1 MKLVRVESKEP
12 QKTFITTIPVLNPVS
27 SEKNEHEFIH
37 VSVFAEGFCENCKK
51 TVNQSIKSNLKINLQ
66 DPEKHKL
73 NLLITI
79 LDDQF
84 VCERCHNIVLKEKII
99 IQERDSGKR
108 VVERSL
114 DDLLFLGYMNDQ
126 QSLKSTVMNAL
137 EHVDYF
143 HEKKEA
149 FWDAYTY
156 IAVVKWDTFIEE
168 LTKKELQYMIQY
180 EGLEL
185 PANASKAELLSL
197 VRKLNVS
204 EEQKRLYG
212 EE

>member
-1 MKLVRVESKEP
+1 MINSYVNSVIIL
-12 QKTFITTIPVLNPVS
+12 FI
-27 SEKNEHEFIH
+27 
-37 VSVFAEGFCENCKK
+37 
-51 TVNQSIKSNLKINLQ
+51 
-66 DPEKHKL
+66 
-73 NLLITI
+73 
-79 LDDQF
+79 
-84 VCERCHNIVLKEKII
+84 KEKVI

-143 HEKKEA
+143 QEKQQA

-156 IAVVKWDTFIEE
+156 IAVVKWDSFIEE

-185 PANASKAELLSL
+185 PAKASKAELLTL
-197 VRKLNVS
+197 VRKLNLS
-204 EEQKRLYG
+204 EEQKKALWRG
-212 EE
+212 VNEAVIEHIVIPD

>member
-1 MKLVRVESKEP
+1 MR
-12 QKTFITTIPVLNPVS
+12 I
-27 SEKNEHEFIH
+27 
-37 VSVFAEGFCENCKK
+37 AKK
-51 TVNQSIKSNLKINLQ
+51 RVNQSIKSNLKINLQ

-84 VCERCHNIVLKEKII
+84 VCERCHNIVLKEKVI

-156 IAVVKWDTFIEE
+156 IAVVEMGYLCRRINE
-168 LTKKELQYMIQY
+168 KKSS
-180 EGLEL
+180 
-185 PANASKAELLSL
+185 NT
-197 VRKLNVS
+197 
-204 EEQKRLYG
+204 
-212 EE
+212 